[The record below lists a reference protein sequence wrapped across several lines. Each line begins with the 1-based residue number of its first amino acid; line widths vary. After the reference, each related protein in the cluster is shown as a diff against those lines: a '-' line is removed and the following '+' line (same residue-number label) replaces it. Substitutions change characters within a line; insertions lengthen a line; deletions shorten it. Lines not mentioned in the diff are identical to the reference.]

1 MALRPNAVPPR
12 TISASSRLRDDGA
25 ISPRISRLHPTQWQ
39 CCALFSSRLAV
50 LDLVLPGFNFAEALK
65 RVLALLLKPSLL
77 GDNQIPPQPY
87 LPLVQGDGVTPT
99 GFDGFLVGLWFGE
112 PVAFMRDRTLDEG
125 NDMGQA
131 STGQM
136 VV

>member
-1 MALRPNAVPPR
+1 M
-12 TISASSRLRDDGA
+12 SAPSRLRDGG
-25 ISPRISRLHPTQWQ
+25 IIKPRISRLYPTRWQ
-39 CCALFSSRLAV
+39 CCALFPSRLAV
-50 LDLVLPGFNFAEALK
+50 LDLVLPGLDLAEALK
-65 RVLALLLKPSLL
+65 RVLALLLKPSLF
-77 GDNQIPPQPY
+77 GDNQVPPQPH
-87 LPLVQGDGVTPT
+87 LPLMQGYSVTPT

-131 STGQM
+131 CSGQM